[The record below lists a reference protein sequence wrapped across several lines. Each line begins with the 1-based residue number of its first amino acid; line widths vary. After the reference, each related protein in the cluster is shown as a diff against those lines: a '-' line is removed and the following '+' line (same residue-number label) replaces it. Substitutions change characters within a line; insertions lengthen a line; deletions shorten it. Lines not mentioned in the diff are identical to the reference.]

1 MKKKEKEVSTRKK
14 EIKKTTNKR
23 EGRRQKRGK
32 VKVQNNSLF
41 KSQFGNNKNIS
52 KVYLIAFQARLNK
65 FYCDPTHQLHVSFRD
80 TNHTKQTEVSQS
92 DNCKETQKRFL
103 NIRWTVSARY
113 FSSEQNSESSRR
125 ICLSFGA
132 CRTIICN
139 MYNQFH
145 FLYKCKDFGT
155 GMGQFVAF

>member
-1 MKKKEKEVSTRKK
+1 MCKKEETRTRSRNEKERKRSIDEKKK

-65 FYCDPTHQLHVSFRD
+65 FYCDPTH
-80 TNHTKQTEVSQS
+80 
-92 DNCKETQKRFL
+92 
-103 NIRWTVSARY
+103 
-113 FSSEQNSESSRR
+113 
-125 ICLSFGA
+125 
-132 CRTIICN
+132 
-139 MYNQFH
+139 
-145 FLYKCKDFGT
+145 
-155 GMGQFVAF
+155 